1 MPVQFETIDQGNVY
15 SCELGSSLPV
25 AVMSRCVLTARSEL
39 VCSFALA
46 PALGINGF
54 VPVMTRSADSGDS
67 WSLPKPIWPSLEGRY
82 SIHASISAAPDG
94 RLFLYGGRRPIDV
107 PGEQNWCEH
116 TQGLR
121 QNELIWASSS
131 DEGHTWTDPIVIP
144 MPIAGSAEAPG
155 VMCVTRSGVWL
166 APYAPYNTFDSSLKV
181 ERNQVIT
188 LRSTDGGE
196 SWHHSSMHRFEQK
209 DSGGAEA
216 WVVQL
221 TDGRLLGTCWH
232 IDHSDRGQQFPN
244 AYALSLD
251 EGQTWQPTGS
261 TGIFANTTVLVPM
274 SDGRAIF
281 GYVQRQEGAAGIG
294 LAIVRPTESDFG
306 IETNELIFTAAKA
319 TQTGQAAQDN
329 DWCDFSFGEPSITLM
344 PDQTVLVTYW
354 CIEPDF
360 QGIRYIRLRLRQ
372 E

>member
-1 MPVQFETIDQGNVY
+1 MCVHFETIDQDNVY
-15 SCELGSSLPV
+15 SCGLGSALPV
-25 AVMSRCVLTARSEL
+25 AVMSRVVLTTKNEL
-39 VCSFALA
+39 VCSFALT
-46 PALGINGF
+46 PAMGINGF
-54 VPVMTRSADSGDS
+54 VPVLTRSTDCGNT
-67 WSLPKPIWPSLEGRY
+67 WSVPKPVWPSFQGSY

-94 RLFLYGGRRPIDV
+94 RLFLYGARTQIDE
-107 PGEQNWCEH
+107 PGEKNWCEH
-116 TQGLR
+116 TQGLK
-121 QNELIWASSS
+121 QNELIWSLSS
-131 DEGHTWTDPIVIP
+131 DDGHTWTDPIVIP

-155 VMCVTRSGVWL
+155 VMWATRSGVRL
-166 APYAPYNTFDSSLKV
+166 APYAPYNTFDPDLEV

-188 LRSTDGGE
+188 LRSTDGGR

-232 IDHSDRGQQFPN
+232 IDHSDLGQSFPN

-261 TGIFANTTVLVPM
+261 TGIFANTTVLAPM

-281 GYVQRQEGAAGIG
+281 GYVQRQEGTAGIG

-306 IETNELIFTAAKA
+306 IETNELIFTAATA

-329 DWCDFSFGEPSITLM
+329 EWCDFSFGEPSITLM
-344 PDQTVLVTYW
+344 PDQAVLVTYW

-360 QGIRYIRLRLRQ
+360 QGIRSIRLRLKQ
-372 E
+372 